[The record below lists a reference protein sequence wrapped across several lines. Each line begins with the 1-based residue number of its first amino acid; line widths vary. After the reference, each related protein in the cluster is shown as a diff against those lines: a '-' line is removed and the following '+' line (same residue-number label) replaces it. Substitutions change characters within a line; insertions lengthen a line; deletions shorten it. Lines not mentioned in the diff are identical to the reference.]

1 MEGNPYW
8 VWDCFENRSSGNACG
23 SIPFPSAKKDAH
35 ICSSLDDFLAEEGIL
50 EECTKTAIERVSE
63 RHGMAEDEV
72 TYGVRGKI
80 ELYVDAWQAYCAGEG
95 LRANPY
101 KRFSENWKDWKRIF
115 LNARQADKK
124 GLMPGGYKTGL
135 AEKYHERHKEKSQ

>member
-1 MEGNPYW
+1 MIKNP
-8 VWDCFENRSSGNACG
+8 
-23 SIPFPSAKKDAH
+23 H
-35 ICSSLDDFLAEEGIL
+35 IGSSLDDFLAEEGIL

-63 RHGMAEDEV
+63 RQSMTEDEV

-95 LRANPY
+95 LRANPH
-101 KRFSENWKDWKRIF
+101 KRFSEDWREWKKIF

-124 GLMPGGYKTGL
+124 GLMPGGYKNSP
-135 AEKYHERHKEKSQ
+135 AEKYRERHKGDK